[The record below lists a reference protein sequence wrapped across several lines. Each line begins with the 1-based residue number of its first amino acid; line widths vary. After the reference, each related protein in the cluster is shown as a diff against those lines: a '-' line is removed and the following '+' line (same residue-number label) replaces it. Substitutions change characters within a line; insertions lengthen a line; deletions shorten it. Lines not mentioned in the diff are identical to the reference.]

1 MTNNTSTRCSERGD
15 PFPGQEVWWIY
26 IVVFV
31 ILYITY
37 LGLSLLIR
45 GLRLITKKCR
55 LLTMNPNQQKAS
67 RKFNETVRLLLS
79 GDSILSKTLILVTFA
94 CNSTFIILAL
104 YRSIEPP
111 LVEYCYNITQEPA
124 RIVELCIVL
133 ELLCFSIARL
143 LASNNIVWHWFDLY
157 TIVDVLTLP
166 HIFVSVALGV
176 DWLGLRSA
184 RFFWLTQLI
193 TVFRFIPWIKSQNFL
208 DFFALAIYFLTLLS
222 LGAGIIHLLEYTGD
236 PWINNHNPSKH
247 NIFSYGYYILVTVT
261 TVGYGDI
268 TPKTAFGRGFMFVYI
283 IIGLAFFAALLP
295 LINDVLQ
302 YFHFNRLYSSFDRSR
317 VPRHVIVCG
326 HITAF
331 TAQDFLKDFL
341 HPDRGDSNTH
351 VLFLHPTRPSR
362 KLRNVF
368 RCYYTRVQYIAG
380 SVLDR
385 SNLLKSKLL
394 SSSAVFILADK
405 YTNNPLE
412 EDNGNLLRLVSIKN
426 TTTKI
431 PVIIQLLL
439 GSSKKQV
446 KNIEGWNP
454 GSDIAVCLNELKLGL
469 LAQSCLC
476 PGFSTLIANLFYTS
490 DFPALKSFE
499 GPNAWKEGYTR
510 GASNEIY
517 PTHFSPSF
525 EGKNFQEA
533 ARICYNQF
541 GLILLA
547 FESPEGKLRK
557 FDINPPNSEI
567 TIQSGLLG
575 TRGYFVGQ
583 DVNHV
588 SVVSSY
594 CETCDKNLK
603 LVDHI
608 ELKYLIRR
616 VSRRNCNCPVLTKVV
631 TTGRLEGTELV
642 EFDEASVPTGIFS
655 KQPSHCPV
663 SFTIDHDDDEE
674 ASGSYSR
681 EPIELEE
688 VTLNSNAF
696 MKSPEGIPN
705 LENHIVVCVF
715 ADEKSPLLGLQNFL
729 IPLRAK
735 SISRESIK
743 PVVIVSNS
751 TFLKCEWP
759 FIQNFPEVYVIEGCP
774 LYLQNLEAASIDSCS
789 VCIITTMLS
798 ADSDEPA
805 INDKEVVL
813 CSLSIQKYLKR
824 NAMQHVQ
831 IIADLRQ
838 ESNVQFLDFGDED
851 EPDERIYKAQP
862 FACGEAFSVSMM
874 DSVTSSAFHSPG
886 TLYLVEDL
894 IQCTGTKATCQIVGV
909 PLNSEEYANKTF
921 QDLYNLQLDKNNLV
935 LGLYRRLPAQVM
947 LANCNPG
954 RSVSSVVGISQDK
967 HYVITAPKPGTLL
980 DEMDIAFVLVNK
992 TSTPAELN

>member
-1 MTNNTSTRCSERGD
+1 MTNDTNSSEVQLMD
-15 PFPGQEVWWIY
+15 EPQKVWWIY
-26 IVVFV
+26 VVTFAIIYTV
-31 ILYITY
+31 S
-37 LGLSLLIR
+37 LGFSCVSYGIHHLTKNCKQQQSQEKRRKPKLKRIHEFIRQLI
-45 GLRLITKKCR
+45 
-55 LLTMNPNQQKAS
+55 
-67 RKFNETVRLLLS
+67 S
-79 GDSILSKTLILVTFA
+79 GDTIVSKIFISVTFA
-94 CNSTFIILAL
+94 CNLIYIILTV
-104 YRSIEPP
+104 YRAYTP
-111 LVEYCYNITQEPA
+111 LEVEYSFTISQEPA
-124 RIVELCIVL
+124 RIVELLVVL
-133 ELLCFSIARL
+133 ELIGFAIIRL
-143 LASNNIVWHWFDLY
+143 LAANNIVLYWLDLY
-157 TIVDVLTLP
+157 TIIDVLTLS
-166 HIFVSVALGV
+166 HIFVSLALGV

-193 TVFRFIPWIKSQNFL
+193 TVFRFIPLIHSQDIIDLFSL
-208 DFFALAIYFLTLLS
+208 CIYFISLLFF
-222 LGAGIIHLLEYTGD
+222 GTGIIHLLEISGD
-236 PWINNHNPSKH
+236 PWSDNAVDYQ
-247 NIFSYGYYILVTVT
+247 FLSYAYFIIVTIT

-268 TPKTAFGRGFMFVYI
+268 SPETAFGQTFMVVYI
-283 IIGLAFFAALLP
+283 VIGLAFFAALLP
-295 LINDVLQ
+295 VISEVISNFNAKRQ
-302 YFHFNRLYSSFDRSR
+302 YAKFDRTR

-331 TAQDFLKDFL
+331 TAQEFLKDFL

-351 VLFLHPTRPSR
+351 VLFLHPIRPE
-362 KLRNVF
+362 KDLKNVLRS
-368 RCYYTRVQYIAG
+368 YYTRVQYISG
-380 SVLDR
+380 SVLN
-385 SNLLKSKLL
+385 SNDLQKSKLL
-394 SSSAVFILADK
+394 SCSAVFILADK

-426 TTTKI
+426 TTTEI

-469 LAQSCLC
+469 LAQSCVC

-490 DFPALKSFE
+490 DFPALASFE
-499 GPNAWKEGYTR
+499 GLNAWKEDYIE

-517 PTHFSPSF
+517 ATHFSFSF

-533 ARICYNQF
+533 AHICYNKL

-547 FESPEGKLRK
+547 FESPEGKFRK
-557 FDINPPNSEI
+557 LHVNPSSQSNPNI
-567 TIQSGLLG
+567 VVKSGVYG
-575 TRGYFVGQ
+575 TRGYFIGQ
-583 DVNHV
+583 DIEHV
-588 SVVSSY
+588 SVVGSY
-594 CETCDKNLK
+594 CETCDDDYTQKEMHKFVRRVTQRRCDCFNELK
-603 LVDHI
+603 VVNTHPLNGTEVVIQKEKTSPRTKRVSRMEVAFSWDEDEFEELNDEYSVLLGDPMKLKDAILNSDYDVVNKDPGSIPDLVDHI
-608 ELKYLIRR
+608 
-616 VSRRNCNCPVLTKVV
+616 VL
-631 TTGRLEGTELV
+631 
-642 EFDEASVPTGIFS
+642 
-655 KQPSHCPV
+655 
-663 SFTIDHDDDEE
+663 
-674 ASGSYSR
+674 
-681 EPIELEE
+681 
-688 VTLNSNAF
+688 
-696 MKSPEGIPN
+696 
-705 LENHIVVCVF
+705 CVF
-715 ADEKSPLLGLQNFL
+715 ADDKSPILGLHNFL
-729 IPLRAK
+729 YPLRNK
-735 SISRESIK
+735 NGLRDSMK

-751 TFLKCEWP
+751 TFLKHEWP
-759 FIQNFPEVYVIEGCP
+759 LIRKIPDVFVVDGSPLRIQN
-774 LYLQNLEAASIDSCS
+774 LQAASVGSCS
-789 VCIITTMLS
+789 VCIVTTMLS
-798 ADSDEPA
+798 ADNNEPA

-824 NAMQHVQ
+824 NATRQVQ

-935 LGLYRRLPAQVM
+935 LGLYRRLPAQAM

-954 RSVSSVVGISQDK
+954 RSISSVVGVSQDK
-967 HYVITAPKPGTLL
+967 HYVITAPNPGTLL